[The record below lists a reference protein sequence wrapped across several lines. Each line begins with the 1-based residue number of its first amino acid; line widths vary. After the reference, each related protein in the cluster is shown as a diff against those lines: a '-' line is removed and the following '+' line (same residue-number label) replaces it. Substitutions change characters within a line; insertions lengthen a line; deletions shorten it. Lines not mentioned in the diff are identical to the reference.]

1 MPFLL
6 DLADEILHHILIE
19 VCPVDLA
26 ALSRSCQTLNKYID
40 NNPLLWREIYLKYF
54 VSFTD

>member
-6 DLADEILHHILIE
+6 DLADEILHNILIE
-19 VCPVDLA
+19 VCPEDLA

-40 NNPLLWREIYLKYF
+40 NNPLLWRDIYLKYF
-54 VSFTD
+54 VSFID

>member
-6 DLADEILHHILIE
+6 DLADEILHNILIE
-19 VCPVDLA
+19 VYAEDLA
-26 ALSRSCQTLNKYID
+26 ALSQSCQRLKRYID

-54 VSFTD
+54 VSFLD